1 MSQSQT
7 PNCSY
12 PKLFVVGCPRSG
24 TSWVTQLIGSHP
36 DVITVPG
43 ETHLYPLIYRPFIEL
58 PSWSLKRRLSSW
70 KGILRRYG
78 VKPLVMGFHPSD
90 IWRGILRDYQILNRP
105 NSHGLHQLVSQA
117 QIKTLIATA
126 QTQRGTTTQQAE
138 YLIGATLD
146 KFFSQNGKPNQAL
159 LEKTP
164 LHIRY
169 VDRILNY
176 FPEARIIEVIRDGRD
191 VCVSYKALAQKYAWA
206 RIGTAGAIRQWK
218 QCINLGEK
226 FRNQSNFVSRIHPVF
241 YESLKSNPITCLEEI
256 FDFAQLN
263 WHPHQVEM
271 IVRSSDISQIRD
283 KGEGQY
289 VRSGLVGEWK
299 TRLSNAEIAVCQ
311 DIAGEEL
318 ATYGDSKA

>member
-1 MSQSQT
+1 MKMPQFQT
-7 PNCSY
+7 PNSSY

-36 DVITVPG
+36 DVVTVPG

-78 VKPLVMGFHPSD
+78 LKPLLMGFHSSD

-105 NSHGLHQLVSQA
+105 NSHGLHLLVSQT
-117 QIKTLIATA
+117 QIKALLKTA
-126 QTQRGTTTQQAE
+126 QTQSGTASQQAE
-138 YLIGATLD
+138 YLISEMLD
-146 KFFSQNGKPNQAL
+146 VFFTQNGKPNQTL

-169 VDRILNY
+169 VDRILSY
-176 FPEARIIEVIRDGRD
+176 FPEARIIEVLRDGRD
-191 VCVSYKALAQKYAWA
+191 VCVSYNALAQKYAWA

-218 QCINLGEK
+218 QCINLGKK
-226 FRNQSNFVSRIHPVF
+226 FRKQSDFASRIYPVF
-241 YESLKSNPITCLEEI
+241 YENLKSDPIACLEQI
-256 FDFAQLN
+256 LDFAQLI

-271 IVRSSDISQIRD
+271 IVRSSDISHIRD
-283 KGEGQY
+283 RGEGQY

-299 TRLSNAEIAVCQ
+299 ERLSNTEISVCQ
-311 DIAGEEL
+311 DIAGKEL
-318 ATYGDSKA
+318 ATYPH